1 MKLSIILAFTA
12 LLSIPVLAQGQ
23 VAPTFE
29 NCTHIATNS
38 DMQICFD
45 RTIRQHV
52 LDTLKYP
59 SGLEKEGMVLVKIT
73 FDEKGQLQEPE
84 VMKSFSE
91 FASNE
96 ALKVMKSLPRVV
108 VPATQNGTPV
118 AISYTF
124 PVQFK
129 K

>member
-1 MKLSIILAFTA
+1 
-12 LLSIPVLAQGQ
+12 
-23 VAPTFE
+23 
-29 NCTHIATNS
+29 
-38 DMQICFD
+38 
-45 RTIRQHV
+45 
-52 LDTLKYP
+52 
-59 SGLEKEGMVLVKIT
+59 LEKEGMVLVKIT

-91 FASNE
+91 LASNE